1 VAPLDTSRP
10 TPVFVLGQHRSGT
23 TWLANILANHP
34 RVVAVQSDDHF
45 GVHESIFFS
54 HFARAYGDIADEAN
68 FGRFAADFAT
78 SDYYILTGLEA
89 DWLLRRRPR
98 SYAEAFRAVMDEMA
112 RRQDGDVWIEK
123 SPQHTLLGEELAA
136 AFPDARFVAIL
147 RRAHAVVNSHLWLGG
162 EPPLYIGRPPRYPA
176 RLVRLA
182 KLSAVY
188 ALHDRWLRRFCR
200 PRARCLLVTYES
212 LAADP
217 TGETA
222 RVCEFLGIPFES
234 SMLDLPWRKNT
245 SVKSPGMK
253 SLGAADRIVVTLAV
267 NAFRVVPLQLLN
279 SLIRRRQSRG
289 QLEWPVWC
297 WRRRDA
303 KLVEPSA
310 SSNR

>member
-1 VAPLDTSRP
+1 MTWDSKSLALGRIAI
-10 TPVFVLGQHRSGT
+10 LGQHHSGT

-68 FGRFAADFAT
+68 FRRFAADFAT

-112 RRQDGDVWIEK
+112 RRRDGDVWIEK

-147 RRAHAVVNSHLWLGG
+147 RRAHAVINSHVWLGG
-162 EPPLYIGRPPRYPA
+162 EPPLYIGRPPQYPA

-182 KLSAVY
+182 KLCAVY

-212 LAADP
+212 LTADP
-217 TGETA
+217 TEETA
-222 RVCEFLGIPFES
+222 RACEFLGIPFES

-245 SVKSPGMK
+245 SKNSPGK
-253 SLGAADRIVVTLAV
+253 AIARGGGPNRGYVCRQRIPSGPASAAEIRSSGDADRA
-267 NAFRVVPLQLLN
+267 
-279 SLIRRRQSRG
+279 
-289 QLEWPVWC
+289 
-297 WRRRDA
+297 
-303 KLVEPSA
+303 A
-310 SSNR
+310 SSNGQFGAGAAETPN